1 VRRDQ
6 VRCRDQEDPLAE
18 GEEEE
23 EEEQERARHRGAR
36 EEAPGGKGAI

>member
-1 VRRDQ
+1 MRRDQ
-6 VRCRDQEDPLAE
+6 VRCRDQEDPLVE
-18 GEEEE
+18 GEEE